1 MPRRAARYT
10 GGAKRGRDPT
20 SRRRRGQLYSKTV
33 YPASESSSRLVA
45 HVLPYP
51 SIGGT
56 EHATLRAM
64 KAVEP
69 AGFEALA
76 VLLSDTA
83 ELRRF
88 FRQENVPVMG
98 WSPAE
103 PSIRHGGTYL
113 ASARALASEFRRLG
127 VRLVHCS
134 DYLAGWYAGLA
145 GRLAGVPVLCHIRN
159 RHELSWRERLSMR
172 SITHFAFVSRDTWS
186 RFPCRVPA
194 RRGTVVY
201 DGIRPPPPMPA
212 AARERERAR
221 LKAEFGLPDSAKLI
235 GMLARVAPQK
245 DYDTLVKAAGQVVR
259 THPEARFIVAGD
271 TSSTEVSRAHSA
283 HVRGLLETTG
293 LAKFFVLTGYRSDV
307 ARLLGCFDISVLST
321 HWEGLPLALLEAM
334 GHGQAVV
341 ATAVDGIPELIQ
353 DGVNGFLT
361 PHKDAAALAGRL
373 LELLDSPADCVR
385 LGQAAQQTVRDG
397 FTPESFAAS
406 LVDLYRRLL
415 R

>member
-1 MPRRAARYT
+1 
-10 GGAKRGRDPT
+10 
-20 SRRRRGQLYSKTV
+20 
-33 YPASESSSRLVA
+33 
-45 HVLPYP
+45 
-51 SIGGT
+51 
-56 EHATLRAM
+56 M

-76 VLLSDTA
+76 VLLGDTE

-88 FRQENVPVMG
+88 FGQENVPVMG

-103 PSIRHGGTYL
+103 PSIRHARTYL
-113 ASARALASEFRRLG
+113 ASARALASEFRRRD

-134 DYLAGWYAGLA
+134 ACLAGWYAGLA
-145 GRLAGVPVLCHIRN
+145 GRLAGLPVLCHIRG
-159 RHELSWRERLSMR
+159 RYELSWREQLSMR
-172 SITHFAFVSRDTWS
+172 FITHFAFVSRDTWK

-201 DGIRPPPPMPA
+201 DGVRPPPPLPA

-221 LKAEFGLPDSAKLI
+221 LKAELGLPESVKLI
-235 GMLARVAPQK
+235 GMLARVAPEK
-245 DYDTLVKAAGQVVR
+245 DYQTLLKAASHVVLA
-259 THPEARFIVAGD
+259 HPEARFIVVGD
-271 TSSTEVSRAHSA
+271 KSSTEASRTHYAY
-283 HVRGLLETTG
+283 VQGLLETTG
-293 LAKFFVLTGYRSDV
+293 LARFFVFTGYRSDV
-307 ARLLGCFDISVLST
+307 ARLLDCFDISVLST
-321 HWEGLPLALLEAM
+321 HLEGLPLALIEAM
-334 GHGQAVV
+334 GQGQAVV

-385 LGQAAQQTVRDG
+385 LGQAAQKTVRDG

>member
-1 MPRRAARYT
+1 MLSACPRPLSRTRA
-10 GGAKRGRDPT
+10 
-20 SRRRRGQLYSKTV
+20 LYSKRV
-33 YPASESSSRLVA
+33 PPASGSSSRLIA

-51 SIGGT
+51 SVGGT
-56 EHATLRAM
+56 EHATLRVI

-88 FRQENVPVMG
+88 FGQENVPVMG
-98 WSPAE
+98 WSAAE
-103 PSIRHGGTYL
+103 PSLRRGRTFL
-113 ASARALASEFRRLG
+113 TSARALAREFQRLG

-134 DYLAGWYAGLA
+134 DYLAGWYVGLA

-159 RHELSWRERLSMR
+159 RHQLSWRERLSMR
-172 SITHFAFVSRDTWS
+172 AITHFAFVSRDTWDH
-186 RFPCRVPA
+186 FPYRVPA
-194 RRGTVVY
+194 RHGTVVY
-201 DGIRPPPPMPA
+201 DGMRPPPPMPA

-221 LKAEFGLPDSAKLI
+221 LKAELGLPDSVRLI
-235 GMLARVAPQK
+235 GMLARVTPQK

-259 THPEARFIVAGD
+259 AHPEARFIVAGD
-271 TSSTEVSRAHSA
+271 TSSTEASRMHCAY
-283 HVRGLLETTG
+283 VRGLLETTG
-293 LAKFFVLTGYRSDV
+293 LAGFFVLTGYRSDV
-307 ARLLGCFDISVLST
+307 ARLLDCFDISVLST

-341 ATAVDGIPELIQ
+341 ATAVDGIPELIKN
-353 DGVNGFLT
+353 GANGFLT
-361 PHKDAAALAGRL
+361 PHEDGAALAGRL
-373 LELLDSPADCVR
+373 LELLDSPAECAR

-397 FTPESFAAS
+397 FTPESFAAA
-406 LVDLYRRLL
+406 LTGLYRRLL